1 MKTGFSFTRVA
12 GALAIV
18 IGILYLLIGVNYLFM
33 PEAQKEYLKPEF
45 WPAFSAHPASGMIEY
60 IAFAAIGILALGVVP
75 IISGLAGGKV
85 SGFFQWVVS
94 LGMLGFAVH
103 AVEEIRLL
111 ALTKRIADAYV
122 AGDAATRSAIAA
134 LGLQNLDPL
143 HLFKFGLVGLWV
155 LVVSILG
162 FSKKTLP
169 AVLCAIGI
177 VGGVAFWVNL
187 VGNVLQLVPIVTATA
202 ITAIVLGPIWYIW
215 VGVRLLGGRAASA
228 P

>member
-33 PEAQKEYLKPEF
+33 PEAQKEYLKPEY
-45 WPAFSAHPASGMIEY
+45 WPSFSAHPASGTIEF

-75 IISGLAGGKV
+75 IISGLVGGKV

-103 AVEEIRLL
+103 AVEEVRLL
-111 ALTKRIADAYV
+111 ALTRRIADAYV

-143 HLFKFGLVGLWV
+143 HIFKFGFVGLWA

-162 FSKKTLP
+162 FSRKTLP
-169 AVLCAIGI
+169 PVLCAIGI
-177 VGGVAFWVNL
+177 VGGAAFWMNL
-187 VGNVLQLVPIVTATA
+187 VGNVLQLVPIVTATS
-202 ITAIVLGPIWYIW
+202 ITAIVVGPIWYIW
-215 VGVRLLGGRAASA
+215 VGARLLGEEAASA

>member
-1 MKTGFSFTRVA
+1 MKTDFSFTRVA
-12 GALAIV
+12 GALAIA
-18 IGILYLLIGVNYLFM
+18 IGILYLLVGVNYLFM
-33 PEAQKEYLKPEF
+33 PEAQKEYLNPEF
-45 WPAFSAHPASGMIEY
+45 WPSFSAYPASGMIEY

-75 IISGLAGGKV
+75 VISGLAGGKV

-103 AVEEIRLL
+103 VVEVIRFL

-122 AGDAATRSAIAA
+122 AGDAATRSAVAA
-134 LGLQNLDPL
+134 IGLQHLDPL
-143 HLFKFGLVGLWV
+143 HLFKFGLVGLWL

-162 FSKKTLP
+162 ISKKTLP
-169 AVLCAIGI
+169 AVLCVIGI
-177 VGGVAFWVNL
+177 VGGVGFWILL
-187 VGNVLQLVPIVTATA
+187 VGNVLQLVPLVTAMA

-215 VGVRLLGGRAASA
+215 VGVRLLRGGAASA